1 MKNMQDIYTEHYKT
15 ISICVCVH
23 GMEEITNELIHTMN
37 FEVTLN
43 FLMEKWETMSPSL
56 RKGL

>member
-1 MKNMQDIYTEHYKT
+1 MQDIYTEHYKT